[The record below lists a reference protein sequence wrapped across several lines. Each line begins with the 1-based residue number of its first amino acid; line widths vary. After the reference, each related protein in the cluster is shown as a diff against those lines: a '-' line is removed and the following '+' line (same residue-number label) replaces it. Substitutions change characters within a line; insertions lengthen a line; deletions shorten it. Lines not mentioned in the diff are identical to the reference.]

1 MLKIENVRHSYG
13 SGGPVIHMPDI
24 QCEKGSE
31 LLILG
36 QSGAGKTT
44 LLNLVGGLLRVQ
56 EGTLIINNQDL
67 RKLEGSSLDRFRG
80 KNIGIIFQKPPF
92 VGSLNVLENILLA
105 QKLSGMETDRDRA
118 TQLLAKLNIGHLA
131 NQLPD
136 RLSVGEQQRANIA
149 RALINKPALVLADEP
164 TSALDDSNCKEVVS
178 LLKRAASDEGAT
190 LLIVTHDQ
198 RLKDEFGKHVL
209 LTSSN

>member
-1 MLKIENVRHSYG
+1 MLKIESVRHSYG
-13 SGGPVIHMPDI
+13 SGGPVINMPDI

-80 KNIGIIFQKPPF
+80 KNIGIIFQKPHF

-164 TSALDDSNCKEVVS
+164 TSALDDSNCKEVIS

-209 LTSSN
+209 LTSTN

>member
-1 MLKIENVRHSYG
+1 MLKVEGVKYSYDRD
-13 SGGPVIHMPDI
+13 SKPIVMPDI
-24 QCEKGSE
+24 FCDKGDE

-56 EGTLIINNQDL
+56 EGVLQINNQDL
-67 RKLEGSSLDRFRG
+67 RKLEGSELDRFRG
-80 KNIGIIFQKPPF
+80 RQIGIIFQKPHF
-92 VGSLNVLENILLA
+92 VSSLTVLDNILLA
-105 QKLSGMETDRDRA
+105 QKLSGIESNPERA
-118 TQLLAKLNIGHLA
+118 AQLLSKLNIGHLA
-131 NQLPD
+131 SKLPD

-164 TSALDDSNCKEVVS
+164 TSALDDLNCREVIA
-178 LLKRAASDEGAT
+178 LLKKAAADEGAT

-198 RLKDEFGKHVL
+198 RLKDEFSKQIML
-209 LTSSN
+209 QSIN